1 MDDLQAVIIITI
13 LSYLIEFLNINL
25 DISLL
30 NLILFINMIGIYIII
45 KKINGIQNQKIK
57 SGMKKNKKE
66 RKTVDKLMV
75 VVGSYPDRGYI

>member
-25 DISLL
+25 DISLI

-45 KKINGIQNQKIK
+45 KKIQFKIEIK
-57 SGMKKNKKE
+57 YNNDRE
-66 RKTVDKLMV
+66 RI
-75 VVGSYPDRGYI
+75 P